1 MNLQSKHTPNSKS
14 FIGEVT
20 FCINAW
26 SNTYQTTL
34 QPLFILQ
41 KKALRTITFPSYNEH
56 SSPLFKDL
64 NVVKLSDII
73 TFQLAVF
80 MYKFHNNLLRSVFDP
95 YFNSFRM
102 LHNHNTR
109 ISSKI
114 TDVIPTVRANYGTF
128 NIGFK
133 DAKVWNDI
141 SDDIELIPRK
151 YFKKNIKLI
160 LLEKY

>member
-1 MNLQSKHTPNSKS
+1 MNLKSEHTPNSKS
-14 FIGEVT
+14 FIGEVA
-20 FCINAW
+20 FYIIAW

-41 KKALRTITFPSYNEH
+41 KKALRIITFPSCNEH
-56 SSPLFKDL
+56 SSPLFKDI

-73 TFQLAVF
+73 GFQLAVL
-80 MYKFHNNLLRSVFDP
+80 MYKFHNNLLPSVFDP

-109 ISSKI
+109 ISSKM
-114 TDVIPTVRANYGTF
+114 TYVIPTVRANYGTF
-128 NIGFK
+128 TIGFK
-133 DAKVWNDI
+133 GAKVWNDI
-141 SDDIELIPRK
+141 SDDIKLLPLK
-151 YFKKNIKLI
+151 YFKKKLNLI